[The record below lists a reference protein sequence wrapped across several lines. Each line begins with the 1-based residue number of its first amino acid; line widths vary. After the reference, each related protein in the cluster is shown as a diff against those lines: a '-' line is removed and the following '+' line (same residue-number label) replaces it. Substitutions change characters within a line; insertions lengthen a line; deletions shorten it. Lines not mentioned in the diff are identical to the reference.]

1 MNDKNLEQAN
11 QAVEKAMS
19 LVAKAVTKTKTVN
32 EPIEVA
38 TTKATKKTTSK

>member
-11 QAVEKAMS
+11 QTIEKAMS
-19 LVAKAVTKTKTVN
+19 LVAKAVSKTKAVD

-38 TTKATKKTTSK
+38 TTKTTKKTTSK